1 MVNCRGISRFQIPY
15 HVVTKIDPTM
25 HLTNPIMLFYM
36 IHNVNDEMIA
46 LHTFGIKIAPIFFSF
61 VGHTLTLLYKLEHN
75 SYFLS
80 EGILHIRYL
89 KASLRHCHTNRPM
102 TPTVTLLD
110 Q

>member
-1 MVNCRGISRFQIPY
+1 
-15 HVVTKIDPTM
+15 M
-25 HLTNPIMLFYM
+25 HLTNPIMPFYM

-61 VGHTLTLLYKLEHN
+61 VGHTLTLLSKHAHN
-75 SYFLS
+75 SYFLCKGIYCTHMIS
-80 EGILHIRYL
+80 EN
-89 KASLRHCHTNRPM
+89 KPM